1 MHRKLILL
9 GLTLLA
15 AALLL
20 AACGGGE
27 TPAESPE
34 ATEAPAA
41 PELVIPFLEE
51 WSGSGHADAEAEAFV
66 HWNEDDPAEIPVECA
81 KCHSEV
87 GYRDFLG
94 VDGSAAGTVDAA
106 APIGSVVTCIT
117 CHNNAT
123 MGMTSVTFPSG
134 LEVTGLGDES
144 RCMQCHQGR
153 ESTVSVNERTA
164 SLPDLDTPNAD
175 LRFINIHYYAAG
187 ATLYGTQAQGG
198 YQYDGQSYDA
208 QFRHAGDLNT
218 CISCHNPHTLEVR
231 LEACQGCHSDVTSV
245 EDLRDVRMAGSLA
258 DYDGDGD
265 TEEGIFFEIEGLRGM
280 LLQAMQSY
288 ASEVAGAAIAY
299 SPTAYPYFFVDTNGN
314 GTADPDEAVSAN
326 GFSAWTGRLVRA
338 AYNYQTSLKDPG
350 AFAHG
355 GKYIIELLYDSIAD
369 LNTVLSAPVDL
380 SAAHRTDPGHFA
392 GSEEAFRHWDGEED
406 GGIVPGSCARCHSA
420 EGLPFFLAEG
430 TTVSTPAANG
440 FECATCHDDLST
452 YTRRT
457 VEEVAFPSG
466 ASVSL
471 PNPDANL
478 CILCHQGRE
487 STVSVNR
494 AIGSLGD
501 DEVSESLRFRNV
513 HYFAA
518 GATLFGGEVHGAYE
532 YDGQEY
538 AGRNAHVQ
546 GYDTCVACHNTHELE
561 VQVANCSVCHP
572 TVTDVETLG
581 TIRGPNST
589 TDFDG
594 DGDTTEGIAGEVQ
607 TMYEALY
614 AAIQAYAADTAGTPL
629 VYSPTVYPYFF
640 ADANGNGAI
649 DEGEG
654 QYATWTPRLL
664 RAAYNYQYVTKD
676 PGAFAHNSRYI
687 LQVLYDSL
695 ADLGAATGTRP

>member
-9 GLTLLA
+9 GLTLLG

-34 ATEAPAA
+34 ATAA
-41 PELVIPFLEE
+41 PTTPEVVIPFLED
-51 WSGSGHADAEAEAFV
+51 WVGSPHADGTAEAFV

-81 KCHSEV
+81 KCHSEA

-94 VDGSAAGTVDAA
+94 VDGSAAGAVDAA

-117 CHNNAT
+117 CHNSGT
-123 MGMTSVTFPSG
+123 IGMTSVTFPSG
-134 LEVTGLGDES
+134 LTVTGLGDES

-153 ESTVSVNERTA
+153 ESTVSVNEATA
-164 SLPDLDTPNAD
+164 SLADLDAPSAD
-175 LRFINIHYYAAG
+175 LGFINIHYFAAG

-218 CISCHNPHTLEVR
+218 CISCHNPHTLELR
-231 LEACQGCHSDVTSV
+231 LETCQGCHTGVTSV
-245 EDLRDVRMAGSLA
+245 EDLRNVRMNGSLA

-265 TEEGIFFEIEGLRGM
+265 TEEGIFFELEGLRGM

-288 ASEVAGAAIAY
+288 ASEVAGTAIAY
-299 SPTAYPYFFVDTNGN
+299 SPAAYPYFFIDTNGN
-314 GTADPDEAVSAN
+314 GAADPDEAAFAN
-326 GFSAWTGRLVRA
+326 AFNAWTGRLLRA

-350 AFAHG
+350 AYAHG
-355 GKYIIELLYDSIAD
+355 GKYMIELLYDSIAD
-369 LNTVLSAPVDL
+369 LNTVLSTPVDL

-406 GGIVPGSCARCHSA
+406 GGIVPGTCARCHTA
-420 EGLPFFLAEG
+420 EGLPFYLAEG
-430 TTVSTPAANG
+430 VTVSTPAANG
-440 FECATCHDDLST
+440 FDCATCHENLTD
-452 YTRRT
+452 YARRT
-457 VEEVAFPSG
+457 VEEVTFPSG
-466 ASVSL
+466 ATVSL

-487 STVSVNR
+487 STVSVDR

-501 DEVSESLRFRNV
+501 DEVSENLRFRNV

-518 GATLFGGEVHGAYE
+518 GATLFGGEVQGGYQ

-538 AGRNAHVQ
+538 VGRNAHVQ
-546 GYDTCVACHNTHELE
+546 GYDVCTACHNTHELE
-561 VQVANCSVCHP
+561 VQVQNCSVCHP
-572 TVTDVETLG
+572 TVTGVETLG

-589 TDFDG
+589 TDFDA
-594 DGDTTEGIAGEVQ
+594 DGDTTEGIAGEIQ

-629 VYSPTVYPYFF
+629 VYSPTAYPYFF

-649 DEGEG
+649 DEGEAG
-654 QYATWTPRLL
+654 YATWTPRLL

-687 LQVLYDSL
+687 LQLLYDSL
-695 ADLGAATGTRP
+695 ADMGATTGTRP